1 MSKENDKTKIY
12 EKLTPQRKEL
22 VDMVLNNLESGEL
35 FWNQNWGRFSFP
47 ESAISGKKYR
57 GLNNLYLT
65 FVAMKEKY
73 KDNRWMTFHQMIEK
87 GWKFKTDEEG
97 KSLAKGKGAVIEYF
111 EFHDTLTKKPFT
123 KSTFIGMSEDEQE
136 EYWKEYVRPY
146 RKFYRVFNGDLIEG
160 IPQKEISSVSSD
172 EKIERAEEI
181 LKYWN
186 EFESPIIYEGN
197 DAYYSPKKDEIHLP
211 PKEEFFTIQD
221 FYGTA
226 FHEIGHS
233 TGSEK
238 RLNRD
243 LSGGFGSEKYAEEE
257 LRAEIASMFME
268 QDLGIEK
275 SNQNIR
281 NNSAYIQHWKSRIK
295 ENPNVLFTAIADAE
309 KITKYV
315 LDKGKVKETITE
327 ESVVEEQHEI
337 YIPPSVLAIQN
348 QEELHQ
354 RGVTPL
360 TKMSDVSILEK
371 VNNGGGKEQF
381 EKLYRGDKVFKD
393 QEKNDLSLMMRI
405 AMYTPNDKEQIM
417 RVFASSGQFDE
428 KKGVAHYATLLDNA
442 VAFVQQAKK
451 DVAPRAT
458 PVKFQKTK

>member
-1 MSKENDKTKIY
+1 MSNDKNSIY
-12 EKLTPQRKEL
+12 EKLTPQRKAL
-22 VDMVLNNLESGEL
+22 VDMVLKNLEDGQL
-35 FWNQNWGRFSFP
+35 FWKQSWGVFSFP

-57 GLNNLYLT
+57 GINNLFLT
-65 FVAMKEKY
+65 FLAMKENY
-73 KDNRWMTFHQMIEK
+73 KDNRWMTFHQMSEK

-123 KSTFIGMSEDEQE
+123 KSTFIGMSEDEKE
-136 EYWKEYVRPY
+136 EYWKNYVKPY
-146 RKFYRVFNGDLIEG
+146 RKYYRVFNGDLIEG
-160 IPQKEISSVSSD
+160 IPQKEITSISSE

-181 LKYWN
+181 LNYWN
-186 EFESPIIYEGN
+186 TFESPIIYGGN
-197 DAYYSPKKDEIHLP
+197 DAYYLIDKDEIHLP
-211 PKEEFFTIQD
+211 KKEEFFTIQD

-233 TGSEK
+233 TGSKK
-238 RLNRD
+238 RLGRD
-243 LSGGFGSEKYAEEE
+243 LSGGFGSEKYAIEE
-257 LRAEIASMFME
+257 LKAEIASMFME

-275 SNQNIR
+275 SKENIS
-281 NNSAYIQHWKSRIK
+281 NNSAYIQHWKSKIK
-295 ENPNVLFTAIADAE
+295 ENPNVLFNAIADAE

-315 LDKGKVKETITE
+315 LNKGKERETITE
-327 ESVVEEQHEI
+327 ENILEEQSEI
-337 YIPPSVLAIQN
+337 YIPPSMIKNQN
-348 QEELHQ
+348 QEEVCQ

-360 TKMSDVSILEK
+360 TKMSDVAILEK
-371 VNNGGGKEQF
+371 VSNGKGKEKF
-381 EKLYRGDKVFKD
+381 EKLYKGEKVFKD

-405 AMYTPNDKEQIM
+405 AMFSPNDKEQVM

-458 PVKFQKTK
+458 PSRFQNTK

>member
-1 MSKENDKTKIY
+1 MSNDKNSIY
-12 EKLTPQRKEL
+12 EKLTPQRKAL
-22 VDMVLNNLESGEL
+22 VDMVLKNLEDGQL
-35 FWNQNWGRFSFP
+35 FWKQSWGGFSFP

-57 GLNNLYLT
+57 GINNLFLT
-65 FVAMKEKY
+65 ILAMKENY
-73 KDNRWMTFHQMIEK
+73 KDNRWMTFHQMSEK

-123 KSTFIGMSEDEQE
+123 KSTFIEMSEDEKE
-136 EYWKEYVRPY
+136 EYWKNYVKPY
-146 RKFYRVFNGDLIEG
+146 RKYYRVFNGDLIEG
-160 IPQKEISSVSSD
+160 IPQKEITSISSE

-186 EFESPIIYEGN
+186 TFESPIIYGGN
-197 DAYYSPKKDEIHLP
+197 SACYLIEEDEIHLP
-211 PKEEFFTIQD
+211 KKEEFFTIQD

-233 TGSEK
+233 TGSKK
-238 RLNRD
+238 RLGRD
-243 LSGGFGSEKYAEEE
+243 LSGGFGSEKYAIEE

-268 QDLGIEK
+268 QDLGVQK
-275 SNQNIR
+275 SEQNIR
-281 NNSAYIQHWKSRIK
+281 NNSAYIQHWKSKIK
-295 ENPNVLFTAIADAE
+295 ENPNVLFNAVADAE

-315 LDKGKVKETITE
+315 LNKGKEKEIITE
-327 ESVVEEQHEI
+327 ENIIEEQSEI
-337 YIPPSVLAIQN
+337 YIPPSMIENQN
-348 QEELHQ
+348 QEEVCQ

-360 TKMSDVSILEK
+360 TKMSDVAILEK
-371 VNNGGGKEQF
+371 VSNGKGKERF
-381 EKLYRGDKVFKD
+381 EKLYKGEKVFKD

-405 AMYTPNDKEQIM
+405 AMFSPNDKEQIM

-458 PVKFQKTK
+458 PSRFQNAK

>member
-1 MSKENDKTKIY
+1 MSKDKNNIY
-12 EKLTPQRKEL
+12 EKLTPQRKAL
-22 VDMVLNNLESGEL
+22 VDMVLKNLESGEL
-35 FWNQNWGRFSFP
+35 FWKQNWGRFSFP

-57 GLNNLYLT
+57 GINNLFLT
-65 FVAMKEKY
+65 FLAIRENY
-73 KDNRWMTFHQMIEK
+73 KDNRWMTFHQMSEK

-97 KSLAKGKGAVIEYF
+97 KNLAKGKGAVIEYF
-111 EFHDTLTKKPFT
+111 EFHDTLTKTAFT
-123 KSTFIGMSEDEQE
+123 KATFIGMSEDEQE
-136 EYWKEYVRPY
+136 EYWRAYVRPY
-146 RKFYRVFNGDLIEG
+146 RKYYRVFNGDLIEG
-160 IPQKEISSVSSD
+160 IPQKEVPRSTSE

-197 DAYYSPKKDEIHLP
+197 EAYYSITKDEIHLP
-211 PKEEFFTIQD
+211 PKEEFYTIQD

-243 LSGGFGSEKYAEEE
+243 LSDGFGSEKYAIEE
-257 LRAEIASMFME
+257 LRAEIASMFIE

-275 SNQNIR
+275 SEQNIR
-281 NNSAYIQHWKSRIK
+281 NNSAYIQHWKSRIE
-295 ENPNVLFTAIADAE
+295 ENPNVLFNAIADAE

-315 LDKGKVKETITE
+315 LAKGKVKETITE
-327 ESVVEEQHEI
+327 ENVVEEESEI
-337 YIPPSVLAIQN
+337 YIPPSVLASQN
-348 QEELHQ
+348 QEEILQ
-354 RGVTPL
+354 KREVIPL
-360 TKMSDVSILEK
+360 TKMSDVALLEK
-371 VNNGGGKEQF
+371 VSNGKGKEQF
-381 EKLYRGDKVFKD
+381 EKLYKGEKIFKK

-417 RVFASSGQFDE
+417 RVFASSGQFNE
-428 KKGVAHYATLLDNA
+428 KKGVAHYATLLDQA
-442 VAFVQQAKK
+442 VAFIQQTKK

-458 PVKFQKTK
+458 PSKFQKTK